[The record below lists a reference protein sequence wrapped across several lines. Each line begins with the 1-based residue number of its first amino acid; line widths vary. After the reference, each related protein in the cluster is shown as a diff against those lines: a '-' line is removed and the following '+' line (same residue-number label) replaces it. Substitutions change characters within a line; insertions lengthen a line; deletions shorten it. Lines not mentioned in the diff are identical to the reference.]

1 MNEEGI
7 KLGAFGGKIL
17 GAGGGGYFLF
27 MANKNVKKKLINKF
41 QKLPNIKVK
50 IHQSGTEIIYI
61 NL

>member
-27 MANKNVKKKLINKF
+27 MANKNVKKKLYGRF
-41 QKLPNIKVK
+41 
-50 IHQSGTEIIYI
+50 IHGQIDFLSRKR
-61 NL
+61 